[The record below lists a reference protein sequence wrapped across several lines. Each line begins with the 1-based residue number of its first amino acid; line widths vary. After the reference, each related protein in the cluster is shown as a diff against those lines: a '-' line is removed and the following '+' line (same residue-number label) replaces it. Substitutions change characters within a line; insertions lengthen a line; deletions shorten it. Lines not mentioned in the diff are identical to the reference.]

1 MILNF
6 FKSYA
11 LVITITAIVLTLEMI
26 QPWSSEYL
34 AYHRSAIE
42 NGFEFWRFFSAN
54 LVHLSIQH
62 SLLNLASIWLISFIF
77 KPLLRE
83 LDWIYWLLL
92 LYIANTIAM
101 YFFVPDL
108 IQYVGMSGALY
119 GLIAALCVAEIR
131 LGGKLSILLLIIV
144 GIKIIIPRLLGG
156 HTEYNETIGGVVI
169 EEAHIIGYLQG
180 IILGF
185 IWSKSRFNETFHLS
199 LKH

>member
-11 LVITITAIVLTLEMI
+11 LVITITAIVLILEMM

-42 NGFEFWRFFSAN
+42 NSFEFWRFFSAN

-62 SLLNLASIWLISFIF
+62 TLLNLASIWLISFIF